1 MEVLHLNFI
10 SFAPYQIH
18 ETPLFVACENGHRD
32 VVDMLLGVGADVKM
46 ARSNVRI

>member
-18 ETPLFVACENGHRD
+18 ETPLFVACGNGHCD
-32 VVDMLLGVGADVKM
+32 VVNMLLGVGADVKM